1 MIDATHTSPNSYFN
15 FLLTSSVWEIHS
27 IYTFATCF
35 PYYLIFLLGLTFVG
49 NRKAL
54 RRSWVGGIII
64 HAIVCLRQSLT
75 QNSLHRV
82 HLSFPLDAKVQNTS
96 YNKLGQIT
104 FLKDLLF
111 HTVEEW
117 CGVSWITRET
127 LEIWIKYILKDFIN
141 PLFAVIQLG

>member
-1 MIDATHTSPNSYFN
+1 MLHILLRIHILISYLH
-15 FLLTSSVWEIHS
+15 LLFGKFTPYI
-27 IYTFATCF
+27 FATCF
-35 PYYLIFLLGLTFVG
+35 PYYLIFLLGLTFSG

-141 PLFAVIQLG
+141 PLFAVIERG